1 MLRMEI
7 NEGKF
12 LFLSNNFREEKNVSN
27 MLCIVVNYTIS
38 EL

>member
-27 MLCIVVNYTIS
+27 MLYIVVNYTIS